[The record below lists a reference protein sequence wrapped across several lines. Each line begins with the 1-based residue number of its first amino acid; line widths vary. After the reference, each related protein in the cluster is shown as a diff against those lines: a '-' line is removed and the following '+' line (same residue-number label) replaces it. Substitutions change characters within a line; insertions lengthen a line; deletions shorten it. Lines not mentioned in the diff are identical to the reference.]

1 MQKLYRSHSVLSVLV
16 SPRPRRE
23 MSSWSVLLSE
33 HSRSN
38 IQATLILSELKKLSL
53 VEMHTVIIFE
63 DLFTIWNMIHKGKE
77 DALWSLFLSIPFD
90 LELVAKGSLDL
101 GTNNAN
107 NPLYSAVKVVEHV
120 PSTYTSTKSIAFI
133 TALTGNYEKTLKNY
147 VRQIGDVSATFICFA
162 PNNDLVYS
170 PYWVI
175 DRSDHHAIHRSPVDD
190 GSYFNSFALKV
201 KGGHS
206 ILILQNIIKSNG
218 IASLWLQKYDYVVWL
233 DGTIEILSHYFAS
246 EIAEKLQTYNI
257 VSFYQF
263 GGAKGY

>member
-1 MQKLYRSHSVLSVLV
+1 M
-16 SPRPRRE
+16 
-23 MSSWSVLLSE
+23 LSE

-190 GSYFNSFALKV
+190 GSYFNSFDPQGERGSFPFNTAKYY
-201 KGGHS
+201 KEQWHR
-206 ILILQNIIKSNG
+206 IPR
-218 IASLWLQKYDYVVWL
+218 LQKYNYVVWL
-233 DGTIEILSHYFAS
+233 DGTIEIQSHYFAS